1 MNPISRTLLKLV
13 GIIAAG
19 LGFVGIILPLVP
31 TTPFLL
37 LAAFCFARSS
47 DTLYQKLLNNR
58 WVGRYLRDYRVG
70 RIRRRE
76 RWVTV
81 LVMWIVIATA
91 AYFALDAWWARL
103 SLLVFPAGVTYYLS
117 TLEGYDPQHLAEDP
131 DLNHR
136 P

>member
-1 MNPISRTLLKLV
+1 MNSISRTLLKLV
-13 GIIAAG
+13 GIVSAG
-19 LGFVGIILPLVP
+19 LGFAGIILPLVP

-58 WVGRYLRDYRVG
+58 WVGRYLRDYRAG

-76 RWVTV
+76 RLVTV
-81 LVMWIVIATA
+81 LVMWLVISTA

-103 SLLVFPAGVTYYLS
+103 VLLVIPAGVTFYLS
-117 TLEGYDPQHLAEDP
+117 RLEGYDPGPPPLPEGD
-131 DLNHR
+131 
-136 P
+136 

>member
-1 MNPISRTLLKLV
+1 MNSISRILLKLV
-13 GIIAAG
+13 GILSAV
-19 LGFVGIILPLVP
+19 LGFAGILLPLVP

-70 RIRRRE
+70 QIRRRE
-76 RWVTV
+76 RLVTV
-81 LVMWIVIATA
+81 LLMWAVISTA

-117 TLEGYDPQHLAEDP
+117 TLEGYDPRDASEDV
-131 DLNHR
+131 DAGF
-136 P
+136 